1 MSSFTSNTHNRP
13 IHTEKRLVV
22 ARILWEGDTR
32 GNCLLGTGFP
42 FLKQWKSSRWWDWM
56 YGGGGLAAQLCVAL
70 MKPWTVAH
78 QASLSLGFPRHEY
91 WNVVPFPSPGDLFS
105 PGIKPMSPVLQTDS

>member
-78 QASLSLGFPRHEY
+78 QASLSLGFPRQEY
-91 WNVVPFPSPGDLFS
+91 WNVLPFPSPGDLFS